1 MALWVL
7 AAAPSSRSPSTAAK
21 PEDVRAKVQ
30 GYLATHDV
38 ADPDQLRVLV
48 AEPGKPLMAI
58 VQDARVKGLLRARAA
73 AALRLVPTPE
83 IHTFLEKLVQAKA
96 KASDATDRLIVRRAA
111 VALGWMAGPRTQDQL
126 ALLFEN
132 ADDEVRLD
140 GVIAIALTRAATAA
154 TLLRKQRAAETS
166 PRVRDQIDRQLRT
179 LEPVPPQ
186 TQDPAPRKLQPPM
199 RGGF

>member
-7 AAAPSSRSPSTAAK
+7 AAAPSSRSPSTASK
-21 PEDVRAKVQ
+21 PEDVRAKVE
-30 GYLATHDV
+30 GYLAAHDV
-38 ADPDQLRVLV
+38 ADSDQLRVLV

-58 VQDARVKGLLRARAA
+58 VTDARVKGLLRARAA

-132 ADDEVRLD
+132 ADEEVRLD

-186 TQDPAPRKLQPPM
+186 AQDPAPRKLQPPM